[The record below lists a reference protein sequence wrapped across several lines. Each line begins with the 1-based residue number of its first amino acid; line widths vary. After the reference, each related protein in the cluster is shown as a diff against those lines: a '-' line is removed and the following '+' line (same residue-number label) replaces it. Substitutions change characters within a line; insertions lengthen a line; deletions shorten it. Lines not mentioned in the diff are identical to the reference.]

1 MRCPGQDT
9 RFWKPD
15 AIFDVPCP
23 QCGQPVEFFKDESRR
38 RCKHC
43 GHKVINPRMDFGCAA
58 YCKFA
63 AQCLGDADITAQ
75 RDELF
80 KNRVGREM
88 KNYFQGDFKRIAHAV
103 KVARYAEQIARQEK
117 ADLAIVLSAAYLHD
131 IGIKEAE
138 RKYRSTA
145 AKYQEKEGPAIARR
159 ILAKLGAGKEL
170 IDEVCD
176 EVCDLV
182 GHHHHPRPQETANFK
197 ALYDADFITNLEENQ
212 KDHPMEEKKIGAI
225 IDHEFLTQSGRELA
239 KNVLLKAEV
248 NNNENKTK
256 DH

>member
-1 MRCPGQDT
+1 MKCPGQDT
-9 RFWKPD
+9 RFWKPE
-15 AIFDVPCP
+15 AIFEVPCP
-23 QCGQPVEFFKDESRR
+23 KCGRMIEFFKDESTR

-58 YCKFA
+58 YCQFA
-63 AQCLGDADITAQ
+63 AQCLGDADIIGQ

-80 KNRVGREM
+80 KSRVALEM
-88 KNYFQGDFKRIAHAV
+88 KNYFHRDFKRIGHAV

-131 IGIKEAE
+131 IGLKEAE

-145 AKYQEKEGPAIARR
+145 AKYQEREGPAIARG
-159 ILAKLGAGKEL
+159 ILAKLGAKKEL
-170 IDEVCD
+170 IDEVSD
-176 EVCDLV
+176 IV
-182 GHHHHPRPQETANFK
+182 GHHHHPRPLETANFK
-197 ALYDADFITNLEENQ
+197 ALYDADLITNLEESQ
-212 KDHPMEEKKIGAI
+212 KDHPLEKMEKKKIAAI

-248 NNNENKTK
+248 KNNESKTK
-256 DH
+256 DN